1 MHGLSLFTIIY
12 RADTDQI
19 GRKRRPGIKMADN
32 GRKGL
37 RAFCIMGIEA
47 AGTTM
52 VGNGR
57 KNSRALCAMAIETGN
72 GQQ

>member
-1 MHGLSLFTIIY
+1 
-12 RADTDQI
+12 
-19 GRKRRPGIKMADN
+19 MADN

-47 AGTTM
+47 AGKTM